1 MPPDVA
7 AGLTFAG
14 LGLFVGFFSG
24 LLGIGGGAMT
34 VPILG
39 LVFVASGFEPAHV
52 MPMAIGSSLAAI
64 VPATASGTRTH
75 HHHGAVRWDLV
86 RGLAPGI
93 VLAGLAAG
101 TVARVIP
108 TTVLKGFFFAFVVY
122 ITWQI
127 VFGMK
132 PGGTRPVPG
141 RAGLFGAG
149 LLVGGFSG
157 LAGVGGAM
165 ISMPFMMSWGIP
177 FKTAI
182 GTGSAISFVVAAAG
196 VAGFI
201 AAGWNLA
208 GLPALTLGYVY
219 LPAFLGISVTSVFAA
234 PLGAKLAHRLPVATL
249 RKLFAVFIL
258 LLAAK
263 LIASL

>member
-101 TVARVIP
+101 TV
-108 TTVLKGFFFAFVVY
+108 
-122 ITWQI
+122 
-127 VFGMK
+127 
-132 PGGTRPVPG
+132 
-141 RAGLFGAG
+141 
-149 LLVGGFSG
+149 
-157 LAGVGGAM
+157 
-165 ISMPFMMSWGIP
+165 
-177 FKTAI
+177 
-182 GTGSAISFVVAAAG
+182 
-196 VAGFI
+196 
-201 AAGWNLA
+201 
-208 GLPALTLGYVY
+208 
-219 LPAFLGISVTSVFAA
+219 
-234 PLGAKLAHRLPVATL
+234 
-249 RKLFAVFIL
+249 
-258 LLAAK
+258 
-263 LIASL
+263 